1 MRIPA
6 FKGNEMP
13 NFGWKC
19 FIGSFLFSLAAVFA
33 STKVYLLLP
42 IEHQNPVEK
51 TAFEDIETKNIDLFA
66 DNEESNPIVEKFNE
80 INNKQ
85 AKIAAIQDIAPT
97 TDTQKSV
104 QSDVSVAD
112 KEDKPIEISSLSS
125 DVLYAPDEDMSEISV
140 TDADNSANKDI
151 DEAPE
156 ISENQETNPVNSNS
170 FEQAILVDDTEDESL
185 QIADASEAKP
195 FTIPLL
201 HNFQV
206 AAQKVEVSNEA
217 ANSQVALASNNVL
230 IQNIGTENKIAA
242 ASGEPNNLVPDT
254 AENDSDPWEVAA
266 VGNSHITK
274 NKIDSFTSDGNKT
287 MEALDQDKLAEAKSP
302 NEKQVAY
309 KMVKNILIPI
319 PEDIANDENLTPQ
332 LSYSEENKKLSEKL
346 QKEGILDPPTP
357 IKEEIKNKEETT
369 TTPVPLT
376 SNQSENKLSEPSL
389 TDSIAA
395 WFSSNPSSDNNS
407 TNNKADKD
415 KDKDK
420 NKNKKE
426 ESSSSTFSKLLGL
439 GAKKDNN
446 IAPSEL
452 KLAFQPNR
460 AEISGQTLDWLKAFS
475 LNAVNNENVFVEI
488 RIDGSSSFELQQKRL
503 NLLYSILV
511 NNGVDY
517 NKINIIFTDR
527 EPNSFIIRNVR
538 YASEDDAINVHKK
551 AYNPWY

>member
-1 MRIPA
+1 
-6 FKGNEMP
+6 MP

-97 TDTQKSV
+97 TDTPKSV

-185 QIADASEAKP
+185 QIADASEARP

-274 NKIDSFTSDGNKT
+274 NKIDSFTGDGNKT

-346 QKEGILDPPTP
+346 QKEGILNPPTP

-376 SNQSENKLSEPSL
+376 NNQSENKLSEPSL

-420 NKNKKE
+420 NKKE

-452 KLAFQPNR
+452 KLAFQPDR

>member
-1 MRIPA
+1 
-6 FKGNEMP
+6 MP

-97 TDTQKSV
+97 TDTPKSV

-185 QIADASEAKP
+185 QIADASEARP

-274 NKIDSFTSDGNKT
+274 NKIDSFTGDGNKT

-346 QKEGILDPPTP
+346 QKEGILNPPTP
-357 IKEEIKNKEETT
+357 IKEETKNKEETT

-376 SNQSENKLSEPSL
+376 NNQSENKLSEPSL

-415 KDKDK
+415 KDK
-420 NKNKKE
+420 NKKE

-452 KLAFQPNR
+452 KLAFQPDR

>member
-1 MRIPA
+1 
-6 FKGNEMP
+6 MP

-51 TAFEDIETKNIDLFA
+51 PAFEDIETKNIDLFA
-66 DNEESNPIVEKFNE
+66 DNEEANPIVEKFNE
-80 INNKQ
+80 INNNQ
-85 AKIAAIQDIAPT
+85 AQMAALQDISST
-97 TDTQKSV
+97 TEKQKNV
-104 QSDVSVAD
+104 QAD
-112 KEDKPIEISSLSS
+112 ISAADEEAKPLEISSLSS
-125 DVLYAPDEDMSEISV
+125 DVLYAPDEDTSEVSV
-140 TDADNSANKDI
+140 SDTDNSANDDI
-151 DEAPE
+151 TEMPE
-156 ISENQETNPVNSNS
+156 VSENQETDSMNSTSSEHAISVENP
-170 FEQAILVDDTEDESL
+170 EDEDL
-185 QIADASEAKP
+185 QIADAAEAKP
-195 FTIPLL
+195 FTIPLM

-206 AAQKVEVSNEA
+206 AAQKVEISNEA

-230 IQNIGTENKIAA
+230 IQNIGTENKIAS
-242 ASGEPNNLVPDT
+242 ASGEPSNLVSDT
-254 AENDSDPWEVAA
+254 TENDSDPWEVAA

-274 NKIDSFTSDGNKT
+274 NKIDSFTNDENKT

-346 QKEGILDPPTP
+346 QKEGILNPPAPT
-357 IKEEIKNKEETT
+357 KEETKNKEETP
-369 TTPVPLT
+369 TTPVPLAN
-376 SNQSENKLSEPSL
+376 NQSENKPSEPSL

-395 WFSSNPSSDNNS
+395 WFSSSSASDNNS
-407 TNNKADKD
+407 ANNKKD
-415 KDKDK
+415 KDK
-420 NKNKKE
+420 KE
-426 ESSSSTFSKLLGL
+426 ENSGSAFSKLLGL
-439 GAKKDNN
+439 GAKKDSN

-460 AEISGQTLDWLKAFS
+460 AEISGQTLDWIKAFS

-538 YASEDDAINVHKK
+538 YASEEDAINAHKK

>member
-1 MRIPA
+1 
-6 FKGNEMP
+6 MP

-51 TAFEDIETKNIDLFA
+51 PAFEDIETKNIDLFA
-66 DNEESNPIVEKFNE
+66 DNEEANPIVEKFNE
-80 INNKQ
+80 INNNQ
-85 AKIAAIQDIAPT
+85 AQMAALQDISST
-97 TDTQKSV
+97 TEKQKNV
-104 QSDVSVAD
+104 QAD
-112 KEDKPIEISSLSS
+112 ISATDEEAKPLELSSLSS
-125 DVLYAPDEDMSEISV
+125 DVLYAPDEDTSEVSV
-140 TDADNSANKDI
+140 SDTDNSANDDI
-151 DEAPE
+151 TETPE
-156 ISENQETNPVNSNS
+156 VSENQETDSMNSTSSEHAISVENP
-170 FEQAILVDDTEDESL
+170 EDEDL
-185 QIADASEAKP
+185 QIADAAEAKP
-195 FTIPLL
+195 FTIPLM

-206 AAQKVEVSNEA
+206 AAQKVEISNEA

-230 IQNIGTENKIAA
+230 IQNIGTENKIAS
-242 ASGEPNNLVPDT
+242 ASGEPSNLVSDT
-254 AENDSDPWEVAA
+254 TENDSDPWEVAA

-274 NKIDSFTSDGNKT
+274 NKIDSFTNDENKT
-287 MEALDQDKLAEAKSP
+287 MEALDQDKIAEAKSP

-346 QKEGILDPPTP
+346 QKEGILNPPAPT
-357 IKEEIKNKEETT
+357 KEETKNKEETP
-369 TTPVPLT
+369 TTPVPLAN
-376 SNQSENKLSEPSL
+376 NQSENKPSEPSL

-395 WFSSNPSSDNNS
+395 WFSSSSASDNNS
-407 TNNKADKD
+407 ANNKKD
-415 KDKDK
+415 KDK
-420 NKNKKE
+420 KE
-426 ESSSSTFSKLLGL
+426 ENSGSAFSKLLGL
-439 GAKKDNN
+439 GAKKDSN

-460 AEISGQTLDWLKAFS
+460 AEISGQTLDWIKAFS

-538 YASEDDAINVHKK
+538 YASEEDANKARKK

>member
-1 MRIPA
+1 
-6 FKGNEMP
+6 MP

-185 QIADASEAKP
+185 QIADASEARP

-346 QKEGILDPPTP
+346 QKEGILNPPTP
-357 IKEEIKNKEETT
+357 IKEETKNKEETT

-376 SNQSENKLSEPSL
+376 NNQSENKLSEPSL

-415 KDKDK
+415 KD
-420 NKNKKE
+420 KNKKE

>member
-1 MRIPA
+1 
-6 FKGNEMP
+6 MP

-51 TAFEDIETKNIDLFA
+51 PAFEDIETKNIDLFA
-66 DNEESNPIVEKFNE
+66 DNEEANPIVEKFNE
-80 INNKQ
+80 INNNQ
-85 AKIAAIQDIAPT
+85 AQMAALQDISST
-97 TDTQKSV
+97 TEKQKNV
-104 QSDVSVAD
+104 QAD
-112 KEDKPIEISSLSS
+112 ISAADEEAKPLEISSLSS
-125 DVLYAPDEDMSEISV
+125 DVLYAPDEDTSEVSV
-140 TDADNSANKDI
+140 SDTDNSANDDI
-151 DEAPE
+151 TEMPE
-156 ISENQETNPVNSNS
+156 VSENQETDSMNSTSSEHAISVENP
-170 FEQAILVDDTEDESL
+170 EDEDL
-185 QIADASEAKP
+185 QIADAAEAKP
-195 FTIPLL
+195 FTIPLM

-206 AAQKVEVSNEA
+206 AAQKVEISNEA

-230 IQNIGTENKIAA
+230 IQNIGTENKIAS
-242 ASGEPNNLVPDT
+242 ASGEPSNLVSDT
-254 AENDSDPWEVAA
+254 TENDSDPWEVAA

-274 NKIDSFTSDGNKT
+274 NKIDSFTNDENKT
-287 MEALDQDKLAEAKSP
+287 MEALDQDKIAEAKSP

-346 QKEGILDPPTP
+346 QKEGILNPPALT
-357 IKEEIKNKEETT
+357 KEETKNKEETP
-369 TTPVPLT
+369 TTPVPLAN
-376 SNQSENKLSEPSL
+376 NQSENKPSEPSL

-395 WFSSNPSSDNNS
+395 WFSSSSASDNNS
-407 TNNKADKD
+407 ANNKKD
-415 KDKDK
+415 KDK
-420 NKNKKE
+420 KE
-426 ESSSSTFSKLLGL
+426 ENSGSAFSKLLGL
-439 GAKKDNN
+439 GAKKDSN

-460 AEISGQTLDWLKAFS
+460 AEISGQTLDWIKAFS

-538 YASEDDAINVHKK
+538 YASEEDAINAHKK

>member
-1 MRIPA
+1 
-6 FKGNEMP
+6 MP

-51 TAFEDIETKNIDLFA
+51 PAFEDIETKNIDLFA
-66 DNEESNPIVEKFNE
+66 DNEEANPIVEKFNE
-80 INNKQ
+80 INNNQ
-85 AKIAAIQDIAPT
+85 AQMAALQDISST
-97 TDTQKSV
+97 TEKQKNE
-104 QSDVSVAD
+104 QAD
-112 KEDKPIEISSLSS
+112 ISATDEEAKSLEISSLSS
-125 DVLYAPDEDMSEISV
+125 DVLYAPDEDMHEISV
-140 TDADNSANKDI
+140 SDTDNSANDDI
-151 DEAPE
+151 TETPE
-156 ISENQETNPVNSNS
+156 VSENQETDSMNSTS
-170 FEQAILVDDTEDESL
+170 SEHAISVENTEDEDL
-185 QIADASEAKP
+185 QIADASKAKP

-230 IQNIGTENKIAA
+230 IQNIGTENKIAS
-242 ASGEPNNLVPDT
+242 ASGEPNNLVSDT
-254 AENDSDPWEVAA
+254 TENDSDPWEVAA

-274 NKIDSFTSDGNKT
+274 NKIDSFTNDENKT
-287 MEALDQDKLAEAKSP
+287 MEALDQNKLSEAKSP
-302 NEKQVAY
+302 NEKKVAY

-346 QKEGILDPPTP
+346 QKEGILNPPAP
-357 IKEEIKNKEETT
+357 AKEETKNKEETA

-376 SNQSENKLSEPSL
+376 GDQSENKPSEPSL
-389 TDSIAA
+389 TDSITA
-395 WFSSNPSSDNNS
+395 WFSSGSSSDNNS
-407 TNNKADKD
+407 ANNKTDKD
-415 KDKDK
+415 KDK
-420 NKNKKE
+420 KE
-426 ESSSSTFSKLLGL
+426 ENGGSAFSKLLGL
-439 GAKKDNN
+439 GAKKDSN

-460 AEISGQTLDWLKAFS
+460 AEISGQTLDWIKAFS

-538 YASEDDAINVHKK
+538 YASEEDAINAHKK

>member
-1 MRIPA
+1 M
-6 FKGNEMP
+6 
-13 NFGWKC
+13 
-19 FIGSFLFSLAAVFA
+19 
-33 STKVYLLLP
+33 LLP

-51 TAFEDIETKNIDLFA
+51 PAFEDIETKNIDLFA
-66 DNEESNPIVEKFNE
+66 DNEEANPIVEKFNE
-80 INNKQ
+80 INNNQ
-85 AKIAAIQDIAPT
+85 AQMAALQDISST
-97 TDTQKSV
+97 TEKQKNV
-104 QSDVSVAD
+104 QAD
-112 KEDKPIEISSLSS
+112 ISATDEEAKPLELSSLSS
-125 DVLYAPDEDMSEISV
+125 DVLYAPDEDTSEVSV
-140 TDADNSANKDI
+140 SDTDNSANDDI
-151 DEAPE
+151 TETPE
-156 ISENQETNPVNSNS
+156 VSENQETDSMNSTSSEHAISVENP
-170 FEQAILVDDTEDESL
+170 EDEDL
-185 QIADASEAKP
+185 QIADAAEAKP
-195 FTIPLL
+195 FTIPLM

-206 AAQKVEVSNEA
+206 AAQKVEISNEA

-230 IQNIGTENKIAA
+230 IQNIGTENKIAS
-242 ASGEPNNLVPDT
+242 ASGEPSNLVSDT
-254 AENDSDPWEVAA
+254 TENDSDPWEVAA

-274 NKIDSFTSDGNKT
+274 NKIDSFTNDENKT

-346 QKEGILDPPTP
+346 QKEGILNPPAPT
-357 IKEEIKNKEETT
+357 KEETKNKEETP
-369 TTPVPLT
+369 TTPVPLAN
-376 SNQSENKLSEPSL
+376 NQSENKPSEPSL

-395 WFSSNPSSDNNS
+395 WFSSSSASDNNS
-407 TNNKADKD
+407 ANNKKD
-415 KDKDK
+415 KDK
-420 NKNKKE
+420 KE
-426 ESSSSTFSKLLGL
+426 ENSGSAFSKLLGL
-439 GAKKDNN
+439 GAKKDSN

-460 AEISGQTLDWLKAFS
+460 AEISGQTLDWIKAFS

-538 YASEDDAINVHKK
+538 YASEEDAINAHKK